1 MIQFKIND
9 MRFEYHAN
17 NIVPF
22 AEFVLDACDLQHDW
36 EFKLEER
43 EF

>member
-1 MIQFKIND
+1 MITFRINN
-9 MRFEYHAN
+9 MRFEYYAS

-22 AEFVLDACDLQHDW
+22 AEFVLDACDLQHDL